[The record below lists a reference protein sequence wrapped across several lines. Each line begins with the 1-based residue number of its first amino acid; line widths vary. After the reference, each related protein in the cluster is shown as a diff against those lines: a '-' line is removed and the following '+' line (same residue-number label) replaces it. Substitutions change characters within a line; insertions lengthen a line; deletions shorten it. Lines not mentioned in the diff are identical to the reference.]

1 MHAADGYLHIATEA
15 IELVQV
21 FPQDPAQHQYG
32 RRIDPW
38 CLDDSETVGTMQNR
52 NFWGCS
58 MTTLKSDEERMDLT
72 NNTEFNARLDEGY
85 GKGIM
90 NFTEETTG
98 RQYAVVGPMISPSE
112 TDWQATSYAI
122 SSQCA
127 PIPAT
132 ACDIEVNS
140 NVTNDLGL
148 PIVPFDCSIAR
159 GSPIDFSGGTIGDS
173 LLYTFF
179 DFHKHLSEDGMSFG
193 RMKGLKFHPE
203 NEAES
208 IIPNITKQESAQMF
222 PSTWRWNA
230 AVSLHIDI
238 NGDNLP
244 RDMIGKAWPLWPA
257 YGGYDMVVACNT
269 TGEYPLPKNAAQ
281 SLFFT

>member
-32 RRIDPW
+32 RNIDPW
-38 CLDDSETVGTMQNR
+38 CFDDSETIGTMQNK
-52 NFWGCS
+52 NFFGCS
-58 MTTLKSDEERMDLT
+58 MTTYQPDESRMILT
-72 NNTEFNARLDEGY
+72 NNTEFVALLDEGY

-98 RQYAVVGPMISPSE
+98 RQYAVVGPTMSPSE

-132 ACDIEVNS
+132 ACDIQVNS
-140 NVTNDLGL
+140 NVTTDLGL
-148 PIVPFDCSIAR
+148 PIVPFGCSIAR
-159 GSPIDFSGGTIGDS
+159 GSPIDFSGGYIGDS
-173 LLYTFF
+173 FLYTFF
-179 DFHKHLSEDGMSFG
+179 DFHKHLSEGGKPFG
-193 RMKGLKFHPE
+193 GVEGLYFHPE
-203 NEAES
+203 NEAKS
-208 IIPNITKQESAQMF
+208 IIPSITKQERAQMF

-230 AVSLHIDI
+230 AVSLDLDSMD
-238 NGDNLP
+238 GLP
-244 RDMIGKAWPLWPA
+244 RDMIGKAWPMKPA
-257 YGGYDMVVACNT
+257 YWNYVMVVACNS
-269 TGEYPLPKNAAQ
+269 TGEYQLPKNAAP